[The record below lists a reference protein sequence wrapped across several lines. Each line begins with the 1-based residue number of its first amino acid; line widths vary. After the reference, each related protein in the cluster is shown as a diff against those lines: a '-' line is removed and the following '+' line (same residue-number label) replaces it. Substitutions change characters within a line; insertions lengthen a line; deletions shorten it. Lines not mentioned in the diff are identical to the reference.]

1 MVEPPRHSP
10 SHLLAHTC
18 SVDAGWPR
26 ERGLPG
32 SAHRTIAAA
41 GGGRSWAAPAAMPAR
56 QPCQVSRKHAP
67 RTADGPPHGAVGSES
82 SPKPGSLLC
91 CAPLAGLL
99 LCSSPTCPG
108 TFHAPARVW
117 SPHPALQTCSPQP
130 SCARPSAWLRPRPPR
145 WAGARA
151 ASLGPPWHEAIS
163 RCRHLVQTQSCLA
176 CILPMLH
183 SMCMRCVPW
192 WGSPAPDGVLQQF
205 GWLR

>member
-1 MVEPPRHSP
+1 MECCCTQSCAMAGGWWWGMGVPSLVEPPRHSP

-41 GGGRSWAAPAAMPAR
+41 GGGRRWAAPAAMPAR

-99 LCSSPTCPG
+99 LCSSPTCPRPCLVTSSRVTNMFSAATVRQ
-108 TFHAPARVW
+108 TFGVA
-117 SPHPALQTCSPQP
+117 
-130 SCARPSAWLRPRPPR
+130 SAKATKVGRGPGGLPR
-145 WAGARA
+145 
-151 ASLGPPWHEAIS
+151 ASLA
-163 RCRHLVQTQSCLA
+163 
-176 CILPMLH
+176 
-183 SMCMRCVPW
+183 
-192 WGSPAPDGVLQQF
+192 
-205 GWLR
+205 